1 MERNLITLSSLT
13 FFSYKFFLIVE
24 RTVFIFQLL
33 FDWLKLP
40 HQLTEQIILAR
51 NNAQPLFALNF
62 LFSYAGVAVIDRPKC
77 LSQLGAKS
85 KMANL
90 YDVEADADRSEE
102 RPQFD
107 RTPKS

>member
-1 MERNLITLSSLT
+1 MW
-13 FFSYKFFLIVE
+13 
-24 RTVFIFQLL
+24 L

-40 HQLTEQIILAR
+40 QQFHKIDYFSAKQ
-51 NNAQPLFALNF
+51 FATSFCAKF

-102 RPQFD
+102 RAQFD